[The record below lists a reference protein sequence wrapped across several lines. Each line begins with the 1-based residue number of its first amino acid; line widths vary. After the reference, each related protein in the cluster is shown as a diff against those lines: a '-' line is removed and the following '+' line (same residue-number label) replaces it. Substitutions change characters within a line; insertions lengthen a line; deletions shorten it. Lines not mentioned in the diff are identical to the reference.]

1 MKNNGKFENII
12 LLTTIDSSI
21 KHIIKIQ
28 LHCQL
33 EVKDHSA
40 GSLLCSIDLN
50 FKTSAGIVFKAIFSV
65 YLSQWFTFYML
76 VSNLRKW
83 ILLIFVPVT
92 TNVFD
97 W

>member
-33 EVKDHSA
+33 E
-40 GSLLCSIDLN
+40 CWW
-50 FKTSAGIVFKAIFSV
+50 KT
-65 YLSQWFTFYML
+65 
-76 VSNLRKW
+76 
-83 ILLIFVPVT
+83 
-92 TNVFD
+92 D
-97 W
+97 